1 MHIPQMNPTKIITMV
16 IIICHDQWTEAQ
28 AYQPKV
34 SQYGSLN
41 FQTFL
46 RILFQRNSLFKQ
58 TFVDD
63 VFFLPTNQFL
73 EAVTQY
79 FLLRE

>member
-1 MHIPQMNPTKIITMV
+1 MRQPYAYTANESQKGQYYGNDNL
-16 IIICHDQWTEAQ
+16 CHDQWTEAQ
-28 AYQPKV
+28 AHQPKV

-73 EAVTQY
+73 EAV
-79 FLLRE
+79 